1 MVFLVGSPGHGGKPS
16 GNRLQGEGSRV
27 ELGGVG
33 LAGCRGGVLVGPP
46 SLESGNSSWIIW
58 ERWGIQSWV
67 GERVGGTL
75 VQILAVFLT
84 EAEM

>member
-16 GNRLQGEGSRV
+16 GNRLQSEGSRV

-46 SLESGNSSWIIW
+46 SLESGNSS
-58 ERWGIQSWV
+58 
-67 GERVGGTL
+67 
-75 VQILAVFLT
+75 
-84 EAEM
+84 